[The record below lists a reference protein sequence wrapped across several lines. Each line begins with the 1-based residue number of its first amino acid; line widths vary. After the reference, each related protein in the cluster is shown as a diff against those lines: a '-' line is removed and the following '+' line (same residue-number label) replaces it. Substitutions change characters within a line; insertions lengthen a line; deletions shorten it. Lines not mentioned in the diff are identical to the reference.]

1 MLRSAAKRV
10 RRRRER
16 VFLFA
21 NYAQRIT
28 NCQRKRIQSI
38 VECGRLLIV
47 AKKELKHGEFLKMIE
62 NNLPLKRSSAQ
73 AFMKIAADGR
83 ITKYQH
89 AGCLPAHWSTLV
101 KLTQLPDAAFE
112 ARIADGRIHSGLER
126 RSAVEMIDSYLRR
139 ANGLCSVR
147 GGLRRMLAQRCR
159 GNASGLIV
167 ALSDGL
173 CGTGTKPA
181 NSRPRA
187 GVL

>member
-1 MLRSAAKRV
+1 MNTSEPMLRPAAKRV

-28 NCQRKRIQSI
+28 NCQRKSIQSI

-126 RSAVEMIDSYLRR
+126 RSAVEMIDSYF
-139 ANGLCSVR
+139 ASPPNR
-147 GGLRRMLAQRCR
+147 GDTL
-159 GNASGLIV
+159 NVSII
-167 ALSDGL
+167 
-173 CGTGTKPA
+173 KP
-181 NSRPRA
+181 
-187 GVL
+187 